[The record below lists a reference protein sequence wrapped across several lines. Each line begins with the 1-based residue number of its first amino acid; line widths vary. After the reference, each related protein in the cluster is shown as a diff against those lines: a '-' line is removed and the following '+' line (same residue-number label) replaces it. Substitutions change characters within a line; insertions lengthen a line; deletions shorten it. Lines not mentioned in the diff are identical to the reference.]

1 MPKMPAAM
9 GCAHRC
15 ARALRPTIAFAMG
28 AFASSIAAH
37 AQGNPS
43 TEPPAP
49 AAAAASTAAT
59 RTTQLAPVEVK
70 ALRDDLRERRES
82 TAAKIVI
89 GREEIER
96 YGDSNLGDVLKRL
109 PGVTMQGRP
118 GRGGNIRMRGLGS
131 GYTQILLDGQR
142 IPPGFSLDSLTPEQI
157 ERIEILRAPTAE
169 TGARAIAGTI
179 NIITREGFNK
189 HINDVRLTL
198 GVENDRVQP
207 SVSWTRNEPIGPFIV
222 NHSMSAFSSDRESG
236 STTTTVDRRLAD
248 DSITLDQRDVGRV
261 RDKRQGVHATGR
273 LQWRSEQ
280 GVDSVI
286 LMPLLIYGRG
296 TTQRE
301 GVLTQTVGAQ
311 PKPYDT
317 SATDG
322 DGSFTLLRLNGQWNH
337 RLDAGG
343 RLESKFGFGQGRN
356 RTNSLR
362 NESTGG
368 ALSRTL
374 EDRGDTRD
382 RNALLSGK
390 FMRTL
395 AGEHSLVAGAE
406 GEANRR
412 TETRNTNDPTLLAN
426 FGDNVAAASTRFAA
440 YAQDEWQLSPQWA
453 AHAGLRWEGIATR
466 GASGENGTTG
476 QTNRSSVWTPLMHAV
491 WKPEPESRD
500 QVRFSLTRSYR
511 SPTLQNLIGRPSI
524 NNRYPAP
531 GANTPTHPD
540 RAGNPD
546 LKPELA
552 TGLDIA
558 VERYLAG
565 GGLLSANVFHRQI
578 RNYMRSQTALEVV
591 AWSPAQPR
599 YVSRPQNRGDAMT
612 QGLELE
618 AKFRTS
624 ELIAGAPKVDL
635 RTNASVF
642 RSRVKAVP
650 GPDNRLD
657 QQPGVTANLGADYR
671 VPGWPLTLGG
681 NLNWTP
687 AYDTRVGD
695 IQTARQGRKVVIDA
709 YGLWVFN
716 PSLQLRLTASNLNP
730 RDYLTGGSV
739 DDLGAGLR
747 ETSSTTAPTFLNVQL
762 RLEMKL

>member
-1 MPKMPAAM
+1 MAPPGAWPRSIIPAMPTLRRTLALPINAAGMVSAPLWLACGLAAAQTLPAA
-9 GCAHRC
+9 
-15 ARALRPTIAFAMG
+15 
-28 AFASSIAAH
+28 
-37 AQGNPS
+37 
-43 TEPPAP
+43 PAP
-49 AAAAASTAAT
+49 AASAPTQLNRVEVTAT
-59 RTTQLAPVEVK
+59 RASDTE
-70 ALRDDLRERRES
+70 ERRQS

-109 PGVTMQGRP
+109 PGVTLQGRP

-189 HINDVRLTL
+189 HINDVRLTAAI
-198 GVENDRVQP
+198 ENDRVQP

-222 NHSMSAFSSDRESG
+222 NYSLSAFSSDRESG

-280 GVDSVI
+280 GVDSVT
-286 LMPLLIYGRG
+286 LMPLLIYGNG
-296 TTQRE
+296 STQRE
-301 GVLTQTVGAQ
+301 GTLTQTAGAQ

-317 SATDG
+317 SRTDG

-374 EDRGDTRD
+374 ADRGDTLD

-412 TETRNTNDPTLLAN
+412 TETRNTNDPSLLAN
-426 FGDNVAAASTRFAA
+426 FGDNVAASSTRFAA
-440 YAQDEWQLSPQWA
+440 YAQDEWQLAPQWA
-453 AHAGLRWEGIATR
+453 AHAGLRWKGITTR
-466 GASGENGTTG
+466 GASVRTEPPSRRTAAASGR
-476 QTNRSSVWTPLMHAV
+476 RSCTP
-491 WKPEPESRD
+491 SG
-500 QVRFSLTRSYR
+500 
-511 SPTLQNLIGRPSI
+511 SP
-524 NNRYPAP
+524 
-531 GANTPTHPD
+531 
-540 RAGNPD
+540 
-546 LKPELA
+546 
-552 TGLDIA
+552 
-558 VERYLAG
+558 
-565 GGLLSANVFHRQI
+565 
-578 RNYMRSQTALEVV
+578 
-591 AWSPAQPR
+591 
-599 YVSRPQNRGDAMT
+599 
-612 QGLELE
+612 
-618 AKFRTS
+618 
-624 ELIAGAPKVDL
+624 
-635 RTNASVF
+635 
-642 RSRVKAVP
+642 
-650 GPDNRLD
+650 
-657 QQPGVTANLGADYR
+657 
-671 VPGWPLTLGG
+671 
-681 NLNWTP
+681 
-687 AYDTRVGD
+687 
-695 IQTARQGRKVVIDA
+695 
-709 YGLWVFN
+709 
-716 PSLQLRLTASNLNP
+716 NP
-730 RDYLTGGSV
+730 RVATRCVS
-739 DDLGAGLR
+739 A
-747 ETSSTTAPTFLNVQL
+747 
-762 RLEMKL
+762 

>member
-1 MPKMPAAM
+1 MIGRVRRIFCRWRFACGGLLLAAAGLGARAQSPAGPDAASAPPPAA
-9 GCAHRC
+9 
-15 ARALRPTIAFAMG
+15 
-28 AFASSIAAH
+28 S
-37 AQGNPS
+37 
-43 TEPPAP
+43 AP
-49 AAAAASTAAT
+49 AAELKRVEITAT
-59 RTTQLAPVEVK
+59 RPS
-70 ALRDDLRERRES
+70 DLEERRQS

-89 GREEIER
+89 GRDEIER
-96 YGDSNLGDVLKRL
+96 YGDSNLGDLLKRL

-118 GRGGNIRMRGLGS
+118 GRGGAIRMRGLGS

-142 IPPGFSLDSLTPEQI
+142 IPPGFSLDSLAPEQI

-189 HINDVRLTL
+189 HINDVRLSAAI
-198 GVENDRVQP
+198 ENARVQP
-207 SVSWTRNEPIGPFIV
+207 SVSWTRNEPVGPFIV
-222 NHSMSAFSSDRESG
+222 NTSLTAFGSDRESG
-236 STTTTVDRRLAD
+236 STTTTVDRSLAD
-248 DSITLDQRDVGRV
+248 DSVSLDQRDVGRV
-261 RDKRQGVHATGR
+261 RDRRQGLHATGR

-280 GVDSVI
+280 GVDAVT
-286 LMPLLIYGRG
+286 LMPLLIYGTG
-296 TTQRE
+296 TTQRS
-301 GVLTQTVGAQ
+301 GTLTQAVGAS
-311 PKPYDT
+311 PAPYDT

-343 RLESKFGFGQGRN
+343 RFESKFGLGQGRN
-356 RTNSLR
+356 ISRSLR
-362 NESTGG
+362 QEFSAG
-368 ALSRTL
+368 APSRTL
-374 EDRGDTRD
+374 ADRGDTLD

-390 FMRTL
+390 FVRML
-395 AGEHSLVAGAE
+395 AGDHSLVAGAE

-412 TETRNTNDPTLLAN
+412 NETRQTNDPSLLAN
-426 FGDNVAAASTRFAA
+426 FGDNVAASSTRFAA
-440 YAQDEWQLSPQWA
+440 YAQDEWNLTPQWA
-453 AHAGLRWEGIATR
+453 AHAGLRWEGITTR
-466 GASGENGTTG
+466 GASGEKSGSSA
-476 QTNRSSVWTPLMHAV
+476 QTNRSSVWTPLLHAV

-531 GANTPTHPD
+531 GPNTPTQPD
-540 RAGNPD
+540 RAGNPA

-558 VERYLAG
+558 VERYLSG

-578 RNYMRSQTALEVV
+578 RNYMRSQTMLEDV
-591 AWSPAQPR
+591 AWSPGQPR
-599 YVSRPQNRGDAMT
+599 YVSRPQNIGAAIT

-618 AKFRTS
+618 AKFRLS
-624 ELIAGAPKVDL
+624 ELIADAPRLDV
-635 RTNASVF
+635 RANASLF

-657 QQPGVTANLGADYR
+657 QQPGYTANLGADYR
-671 VPGWPLTLGG
+671 VPGWPLSLGG

-687 AYDTRVGD
+687 AYDTRVSE
-695 IQTARQGRKVVIDA
+695 IQTAYQGRKLVIDA
-709 YGLWVFN
+709 YGLWVIG
-716 PSLQLRLTASNLNP
+716 PTVQLRLTASNPAP

-739 DDLGAGLR
+739 DDLGANLR
-747 ETSSTTAPTFLNVQL
+747 ETSSTTAPTYLNLQL
-762 RLEMKL
+762 RLEIKL